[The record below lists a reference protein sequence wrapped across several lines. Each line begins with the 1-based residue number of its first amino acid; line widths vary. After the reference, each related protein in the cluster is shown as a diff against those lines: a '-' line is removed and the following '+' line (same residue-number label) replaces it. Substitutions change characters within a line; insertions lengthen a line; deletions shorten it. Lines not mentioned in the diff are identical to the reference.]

1 MRGERSERVDAPCYH
16 REGRFERTRERV
28 AGAMAGNELTD
39 GKLAMV
45 FPGQGAQFVG
55 MGEELAAVSP
65 AAKRVFEE
73 ADTVLGFAL
82 TELIWRGPAEE
93 LEDTINAQPAI
104 LATSIAALEALLERW
119 RERDTRVTP
128 AMVAG
133 HSLGEFSALVAAG
146 ALEFPAA
153 VRLVRERGRLMKEA
167 GEESPGGMAAILG
180 LEDEVLAEVCAEA
193 SGEGIVVLANANCPG
208 QTVISGEVAALE
220 RAMALA
226 KERGAKRATRLGV
239 SIASHSPLMA
249 RAAERFAALVAETS
263 LREPVVPVVGNVT
276 ARPLTTVAEIVDELS
291 RQVASPVNWTGSVR
305 TMIEAGVT
313 TFLDLGP
320 GQVVNG
326 LIKRV
331 NREVATVGVGDLDV
345 GLPGVGR

>member
-1 MRGERSERVDAPCYH
+1 LSNEWV
-16 REGRFERTRERV
+16 TR
-28 AGAMAGNELTD
+28 AIGGNELID

-55 MGEELAAVSP
+55 MGEELAAISP
-65 AAKRVFEE
+65 AAKRVFAE
-73 ADTVLGFAL
+73 ADAVLGFPL
-82 TELIWRGPAEE
+82 TDLIFHGPADQ

-104 LATSIAALEALLERW
+104 LTTSIAALEAL
-119 RERDTRVTP
+119 RERLAERNAALAP

-146 ALEFPAA
+146 ALDFPEAL
-153 VRLVRERGRLMKEA
+153 RLVRERGRLMKEA
-167 GEESPGGMAAILG
+167 GEEAPGGMAAILG
-180 LEDEVLAEVCAEA
+180 LDDDVLAAVCAEA
-193 SGEGIVVLANANCPG
+193 SADGIVVLANANCPG

-249 RAAERFAALVAETS
+249 NAAKRFAALVAATP
-263 LREPVVPVVGNVT
+263 LRDPAVPVVGNAT
-276 ARPLTTVAEIVDELS
+276 ASPLATAAEIADELS
-291 RQVASPVNWTGSVR
+291 RQIASPVNWTGSVR
-305 TMIEAGVT
+305 TMIKAGVT

-331 NREVATVGVGDLDV
+331 SRDVATLGAGDLDL
-345 GLPGVGR
+345 GLPTVANR

>member
-1 MRGERSERVDAPCYH
+1 MVQPELVD
-16 REGRFERTRERV
+16 GNV
-28 AGAMAGNELTD
+28 AF
-39 GKLAMV
+39 V

-55 MGEELAAVSP
+55 MGEELAAISP

-73 ADTVLGFAL
+73 ADEVLGFAL
-82 TELIWRGPAEE
+82 TDLIRNGPAEE

-104 LATSIAALEALLERW
+104 LTTSVAALAAL
-119 RERDTRVTP
+119 RERLAERGAAITP
-128 AMVAG
+128 VMVAG

-146 ALEFPAA
+146 ALEFAAA

-180 LEDEVLAEVCAEA
+180 MEDEALAAVCAEA
-193 SGEGIVVLANANCPG
+193 SADGIVVLANANCPG

-220 RAMALA
+220 RAMMLA

-239 SIASHSPLMA
+239 SIASHSPLMGQ
-249 RAAERFAALVAETS
+249 AAERFGALVASTPM
-263 LREPVVPVVGNVT
+263 REPSVPVVGNVT
-276 ARPLTTVAEIVDELS
+276 AQPLTTVAEIADELS
-291 RQVASPVNWTGSVR
+291 RQMASPVQWTGSVR

-320 GQVVNG
+320 GQVVSG
-326 LIKRV
+326 LIKRIS
-331 NREVATVGVGDLDV
+331 RDVAAVGMGELDL
-345 GLPGVGR
+345 GLPSVTSR

>member
-1 MRGERSERVDAPCYH
+1 MTLDELI
-16 REGRFERTRERV
+16 
-28 AGAMAGNELTD
+28 AG
-39 GKLAMV
+39 KVAMV

-55 MGEELAAVSP
+55 MGEELAAISP

-73 ADTVLGFAL
+73 ADAVLGFPL
-82 TELIWRGPAEE
+82 TDLIFNGPAAQ

-104 LATSIAALEALLERW
+104 LATSIAALEALWERLA
-119 RERDTRVTP
+119 ERGAAMTP
-128 AMVAG
+128 VMVAG

-167 GEESPGGMAAILG
+167 GEEAPGGMAAILG
-180 LEDEVLAEVCAEA
+180 MEDEALAAVCAEA
-193 SGEGIVVLANANCPG
+193 SEGGIVVLANANCPG

-226 KERGAKRATRLGV
+226 KERGAKRATQLGV

-249 RAAERFAALVAETS
+249 AAAERFAALVAETP
-263 LREPVVPVVGNVT
+263 LREPRVPVVGNVT
-276 ARPLTTVAEIVDELS
+276 ATPLTTVAEIADELS
-291 RQVASPVNWTGSVR
+291 RQVASPVNWMGSVR

-326 LIKRV
+326 LIKRIS
-331 NREVATVGVGDLDV
+331 RDVATVGTGDLDV
-345 GLPGVGR
+345 GLPTVMGR

>member
-1 MRGERSERVDAPCYH
+1 
-16 REGRFERTRERV
+16 
-28 AGAMAGNELTD
+28 MAGNALTD

-55 MGEELAAVSP
+55 MGEELAAISP
-65 AAKRVFEE
+65 AAKRVFDE
-73 ADTVLGFAL
+73 ADAVLGFPL
-82 TELIWRGPAEE
+82 TELIFRGPADG

-104 LATSIAALEALLERW
+104 LTTSIAALEALRERL
-119 RERDTRVTP
+119 RERDSTVNP

-146 ALEFPAA
+146 ALDFPEA

-180 LEDEVLAEVCAEA
+180 LDDEVLAAVCAEA
-193 SGEGIVVLANANCPG
+193 SGDGIVVLANANCPG
-208 QTVISGEVAALE
+208 QTVISGEVTALE
-220 RAMALA
+220 RAMAMA

-249 RAAERFAALVAETS
+249 RAAERFAALVAATP
-263 LREPVVPVVGNVT
+263 LRDPVVPVVGNVT
-276 ARPLTTVAEIVDELS
+276 AAPLTTAAEIVDELS
-291 RQVASPVNWTGSVR
+291 RQIASPVNWTGSVR
-305 TMIEAGVT
+305 TMIDTGVT

-331 NREVATVGVGDLDV
+331 SRDVATVGVGDLDV
-345 GLPGVGR
+345 GLPTVAGR

>member
-1 MRGERSERVDAPCYH
+1 MAIQELIDGP
-16 REGRFERTRERV
+16 V
-28 AGAMAGNELTD
+28 AI
-39 GKLAMV
+39 V

-55 MGEELAAVSP
+55 MGEELVAISP

-73 ADTVLGFAL
+73 ADAVLGFSL
-82 TELIWRGPAEE
+82 TDLIFHGPADQ
-93 LEDTINAQPAI
+93 LEATINAQPAI
-104 LATSIAALEALLERW
+104 LAISIAALEAL
-119 RERDTRVTP
+119 RERLSEREVAITP
-128 AMVAG
+128 VVVAG

-146 ALEFPAA
+146 ALDFPAA
-153 VRLVRERGRLMKEA
+153 LRLVRERGRLMKEA

-180 LEDEVLAEVCAEA
+180 MEDEALAAVCAEA
-193 SGEGIVVLANANCPG
+193 SEGGIVVLANANCPG

-249 RAAERFAALVAETS
+249 RAAERFAALVAATP
-263 LREPVVPVVGNVT
+263 LRDPEVPVVGNVT
-276 ARPLTTVAEIVDELS
+276 AAPLTTVAEVVDELS
-291 RQVASPVNWTGSVR
+291 RQMASPVNWTGSVR

-326 LIKRV
+326 LIKRIS
-331 NREVATVGVGDLDV
+331 REVATVGTGDLDV
-345 GLPGVGR
+345 GLPTVASR